1 MSVPAFAVVVLLG
14 CGSDSPAQSSPP
26 EGGPGTHT
34 LSFEHDGVTREAIV
48 YVPQSY
54 SSDEAA
60 PLLLNFHGFGG
71 TAAGHMEWADM
82 RPLADEHGFV
92 LVYPQGSLLDGDPH
106 WNSAAPSE
114 DNKSDADDF
123 GFVERLIDTIAS
135 PFTIDANRVYA
146 AGYSN
151 GGMMAFGLACY
162 RSDRIAAVASV
173 SGTMLDDIGVSCTP
187 SHPTS
192 VITLH
197 GTDDAVLPYDGGPGM
212 LSAQGIVDYWID
224 LNHITTAPTTGST
237 DDDGTQ
243 VDSFKYVGGDNGTEV
258 NHFRVVGGEH
268 VWFDLSIDGVH
279 ANRVVWE
286 FLSRFGRDGAL

>member
-1 MSVPAFAVVVLLG
+1 MASIALVALWG
-14 CGSDSPAQSSPP
+14 CGSDSSGQSSLP
-26 EGGPGTHT
+26 EGGPGTHM

-60 PLLLNFHGFGG
+60 PLLFNFHGFGG
-71 TAAGHMEWADM
+71 TAADYMEWADM
-82 RPLADEHGFV
+82 RPLADEYGFL
-92 LVYPQGSLLDGDPH
+92 LVYPQGSLLDGASH
-106 WNSAAPSE
+106 WNSAAPSA

-123 GFVERLIDTIAS
+123 GFVERLIDTIAA
-135 PFTIDANRVYA
+135 PFAVDANRVYA
-146 AGYSN
+146 AGYSS
-151 GGMMAFGLACY
+151 GAMMAFGLACY
-162 RSDRIAAVASV
+162 RSDRIAAVAAV

-197 GTDDAVLPYDGGPGM
+197 GTSDAVLPYDGGAGM
-212 LSAQGIVDYWID
+212 FSAQGIVDYWTD
-224 LNHITTAPTTGST
+224 LDHITAAPTTGSS

-243 VDSFKYVGGDNGTEV
+243 VDFFAYAGGDNGTEV
-258 NHFRVVGGEH
+258 QHFRVAGGEH
-268 VWFDLSIDGVH
+268 VWFDVSVDGVP